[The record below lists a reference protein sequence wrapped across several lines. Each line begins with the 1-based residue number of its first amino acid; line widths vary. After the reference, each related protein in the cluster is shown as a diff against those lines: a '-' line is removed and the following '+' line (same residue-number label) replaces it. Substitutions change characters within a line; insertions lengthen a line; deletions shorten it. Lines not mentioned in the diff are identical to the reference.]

1 MGVEVR
7 ATIDGDERVAR
18 LLRLHRLTV
27 LAATSWRTSGGSAR
41 TLGQIERVSE
51 ELREAGLALGSEHR
65 LSRRL
70 LSLRES
76 LDSHLLTAAA
86 IRGDDDREPASP
98 AVHAMV
104 QRGIDIVLNGLPRA
118 GDHGTHRRG

>member
-1 MGVEVR
+1 MGVEAR
-7 ATIDGDERVAR
+7 PGIQADERVR
-18 LLRLHRLTV
+18 LLLRLRRLTV
-27 LAATSWRTSGGSAR
+27 LAATNWRANGGTVR
-41 TLGQIERVSE
+41 TLLQIERLSD

-86 IRGDDDREPASP
+86 IRGDDDETASP
-98 AVHAMV
+98 AAHAMV
-104 QRGIDIVLNGLPRA
+104 QRGIDTVLAGLPRA
-118 GDHGTHRRG
+118 SEVPARRVG